1 MSDASPEPSATGDD
15 GGRAATSH
23 REGHW
28 ARSAA
33 RGTIGAIAMVGAFY
47 AFPDASAD
55 EGVVPRLVLFTLC
68 LVGLG
73 ALIVYL
79 VRRAQARGE
88 DVRID
93 TLMLTLLA
101 AIVVFAQTYYSLAQ
115 SPGQMAG
122 LVTRTDAL
130 YFTVTAL
137 STIGF
142 GDVHASGQAARVV
155 VIIQVLF
162 TVVFVG
168 AATTT
173 IRGVLHSRGQRRVDR
188 HRTPPPA

>member
-1 MSDASPEPSATGDD
+1 MSDASSDPSTAGDD
-15 GGRAATSH
+15 GGLAPTPQRG
-23 REGHW
+23 GHW

-33 RGTIGAIAMVGAFY
+33 RSTIGAVVLVGAFY
-47 AFPDASAD
+47 AFPDTAAD
-55 EGVVPRLVLFTLC
+55 EGLVSRLVIFTLC

-79 VRRAQARGE
+79 VRRAQSSE

-93 TLMLTLLA
+93 TLVLTLLA
-101 AIVVFAQTYYSLAQ
+101 AMVVFAQTYYALAQ
-115 SPGQMAG
+115 SSGQMDG

-142 GDVHASGQAARVV
+142 GDIHASGQAARVV

-162 TVVFVG
+162 AAVFLG

-173 IRGVLHSRGQRRVDR
+173 IRGVLRSREHRRTDR
-188 HRTPPPA
+188 RRSPPAA

>member
-1 MSDASPEPSATGDD
+1 MSDASSDPSTAGDD
-15 GGRAATSH
+15 GGHAATPQ

-33 RGTIGAIAMVGAFY
+33 RGTVGAVVMVGAFY
-47 AFPDASAD
+47 AFPDTSAED
-55 EGVVPRLVLFTLC
+55 GVLPRAVLFFLC

-79 VRRAQARGE
+79 IRRAQTNGE

-93 TLMLTLLA
+93 TLVLTLLA

-115 SPGQMAG
+115 SPGQMDG

-142 GDVHASGQAARVV
+142 GDVHAAGQAARVV

-173 IRGVLHSRGQRRVDR
+173 IRGVVHSRRQRRVDR
-188 HRTPPPA
+188 HRAPPTP

>member
-1 MSDASPEPSATGDD
+1 MSDASPDPSATGDD

-23 REGHW
+23 RDGGW
-28 ARSAA
+28 ARSTA
-33 RGTIGAIAMVGAFY
+33 RGTIGAVVLVGAFY
-47 AFPDASAD
+47 AFPDTSAD
-55 EGVVPRLVLFTLC
+55 DGVLQRAVLFVLC

-79 VRRAQARGE
+79 IRRAQANGE

-93 TLMLTLLA
+93 TLVLTLLA
-101 AIVVFAQTYYSLAQ
+101 AIVVFAQTYYALAQ
-115 SPGQMAG
+115 SPGQMDG

-130 YFTVTAL
+130 YFTITAL

-142 GDVHASGQAARVV
+142 GDVHAAGQAARVV
-155 VIIQVLF
+155 VIVQVLF
-162 TVVFVG
+162 TVIFVG

-173 IRGVLHSRGQRRVDR
+173 IRRVVHRRGQRLIDR
-188 HRTPPPA
+188 HRTPPTP